1 MSLRTFLAE
10 GSYDL
15 RPRLKAITAPVL
27 LLQGP
32 GKIRLAVALLGE
44 TSEQG
49 YPACDFTLA
58 RIADE
63 SSEE

>member
-1 MSLRTFLAE
+1 MSLRTFFKAA

-27 LLQGP
+27 LLQGRRDP
-32 GKIRLAVALLGE
+32 LAVGVLRQ

-49 YPACDFTLA
+49 YPSCDFTLA

-63 SSEE
+63 PREE